1 MIFNSEVTVWKEHH
15 AELMKVCKEKGIP
28 IFIMRQE
35 DLIADPIGTCS
46 EAFSFVL
53 GVESIEGTVIQRKIR
68 EEFEQAELA
77 TLYKPRTEVKVGKA
91 FHQVNSEQMN

>member
-1 MIFNSEVTVWKEHH
+1 
-15 AELMKVCKEKGIP
+15 MKICKEKGIP
-28 IFIMRQE
+28 LYIMRQE
-35 DLIADPIGTCS
+35 DLITDPVGTCS
-46 EAFSFVL
+46 EAFSFIL

-68 EEFEQAELA
+68 EEFEQAEPA